1 MEIQKLIERATQLL
15 KETRYSSS
23 RIDTYNWLWKKGIL
37 AYMFSK
43 GLVEYDENVGNEFTL
58 TCHDGYN
65 VTFHHRDLIKSID
78 VLTNVLL
85 NNNIGGRMHRAVHYP
100 IRGEIG
106 DAANQ
111 YLDFLKS
118 RRINEKKTLQRYKKT
133 MSNFIEYLFEIG
145 IDNPFGI
152 TEEAIIKYIE
162 SREHQQKEYID
173 TTRRFLSFLFHKNV
187 ISKDYSY
194 LLKSL
199 GKRFKHVKIPSFYAP
214 DEVLKVEQSISRSSN
229 VGKRNYA
236 MVLLCSRVGLRVSD
250 VANLNFSNVDWENNK
265 INLIQYKTG
274 NPLTVPLLPIVG
286 NAIIDYL
293 RYARPKSMSDKVF
306 LSCRAPYEEL
316 NGGSVHGAIGVVFKY
331 SKIEFENRH
340 HGGHAL
346 RFSLAQRML
355 DKSIPIPIIS
365 ETLGHSELDSTRN
378 YVRIDLLHMLRC
390 VLDVPESQ
398 DNFYTQRGGVFYD

>member
-1 MEIQKLIERATQLL
+1 MEIQKLIEHANQLL

-23 RIDTYNWLWKKGIL
+23 RVDTYNWLWKKGIL
-37 AYMFSK
+37 AYMFSR
-43 GLVEYDENVGNEFTL
+43 GLVDYDENVANDFAL
-58 TCHDGYN
+58 TCHDGSN
-65 VTFHHRDLIKSID
+65 VTFHHRDLIKSIA

-85 NNNIGGRMHRAVHYP
+85 NNNIGGRMHRAVEYP
-100 IRGEIG
+100 LRGEIG
-106 DAANQ
+106 DAADQ

-118 RRINEKKTLQRYKKT
+118 RRIDEKKTLQRYRKT
-133 MSNFIEYLFEIG
+133 MSNFIEYLLGTG
-145 IDNPFGI
+145 IDNLSGI
-152 TEEAIIKYIE
+152 TEEEIIKYIE

-173 TTRRFLSFLFHKNV
+173 TTRRFLSFLFHKNL

-199 GKRFKHVKIPSFYAP
+199 GKKFKRVKIPSFYAP
-214 DEVLKVEQSISRSSN
+214 DEVLQVEQSISRSSN
-229 VGKRNYA
+229 IGKRNYA

-250 VANLNFSNVDWENNK
+250 VANLKLSNIDWENNK
-265 INLIQYKTG
+265 INLLQYKTG

-293 RYARPKSMSDKVF
+293 RFARPKSMSDKVF
-306 LSCRAPYEEL
+306 LSCRAPYDEL
-316 NGGSVHGAIGVVFKY
+316 NGASVHGAISIVFK
-331 SKIEFENRH
+331 SAKIEIENRH

-398 DNFYTQRGGVFYD
+398 DNFYTQKGGLFYD